1 MTAAPLR
8 VSLLAALRAG
18 LDAAS
23 PAPLVTRALAELPRE
38 LARRPRT
45 VLAVGKAAFGMLEGA
60 ASGGWDRA
68 LAIGQHLGPELA
80 PSRWPNAQLF
90 VGSHPAIDERSVE
103 AAALAR
109 ALVRAAP
116 AEGLVVALVSGGASA
131 MIAEP
136 RAGLSLAEKAS
147 LVASAM
153 ASGLPIAELN
163 ALRRELS
170 AVKGGKLVAPALAPV
185 LTLLVSDVA
194 GDDPRV
200 IGSGLTL
207 SPEAAPLA
215 DDWSPPAEAPRTGD
229 RFRVLANQAT
239 VAAAAAEALAARGFV
254 VSALP
259 HALQGTVEEAAQ
271 RLIAAAAGRGRRAV
285 VAFGEP
291 TVRLPDDR
299 GSGGRAQQLALLLA
313 RHLRGSPLTA
323 LIAGTDGA
331 DGPSLPPA
339 AGAIVDGQSWARLR
353 ALGLDG
359 DRALARC
366 DARPALAALGEL
378 LVLGRTGVN
387 HADVMLL
394 AAEE

>member
-1 MTAAPLR
+1 MTTAPVR
-8 VSLLAALRAG
+8 ASLLAALRAG
-18 LDAAS
+18 LDAAA
-23 PAPLVTRALAELPRE
+23 PAPLVARALAALPHE

-68 LAIGQHLGPELA
+68 LAIGPDLPPCQ
-80 PSRWPNAQLF
+80 WPNAQLV

-109 ALVRAAP
+109 ALVSAAP

-131 MIAEP
+131 MLAEP
-136 RAGLSLAEKAS
+136 RPGLSLAEKARR
-147 LVASAM
+147 VASAM
-153 ASGLPIAELN
+153 ASGLSIAELN

-170 AVKGGKLVAPALAPV
+170 AVKGGKLIAPARAPV

-215 DDWSPPAEAPRTGD
+215 GDWNLPAEAPPRTGD

-239 VAAAAAEALAARGFV
+239 VAAAAVEALAARGFV
-254 VSALP
+254 VAALP
-259 HALQGTVEEAAQ
+259 HPLQGTVEETAE
-271 RLIAAAAGRGRRAV
+271 LLVAAAAGRGRRAV

-299 GSGGRAQQLALLLA
+299 GSGGRAQQLALQLA
-313 RHLRGSPLTA
+313 RHLRGGRLTA
-323 LIAGTDGA
+323 LVAGTDGA

-339 AGAIVDGQSWARLR
+339 AGAIVDGDSWVRLQ
-353 ALGLDG
+353 AIGLDG

-366 DARPALAALGEL
+366 DARPALAALDEL
-378 LVLGRTGVN
+378 LLLGRTGVN

-394 AAEE
+394 AAEQ